1 MTSQSCAKLTSF
13 VLISAII
20 GSFSLRESASQAA
33 RVMIAFIVDW
43 ADVSERV
50 GTVVA
55 EAGG

>member
-33 RVMIAFIVDW
+33 LVMIAFIVDW
-43 ADVSERV
+43 AGAPGRV
-50 GTVVA
+50 GSVVT
-55 EAGG
+55 ETGG